1 MLRVGLSHAEMR
13 AYRAACADAHSI
25 RVDVEVF
32 NLDGVLRESFPEV
45 RVLSGQVTVDKAGA
59 FTRMATLTL
68 QHRRRTANL
77 GLQQMIRIRYGVR
90 VPDVGWVDAPVFTG
104 PVTKVDESEGEVSL
118 EAVGKE
124 HFHGQAAY
132 RGFDV
137 GRDRKRRRGPGGKL
151 FTVRKRTQ
159 KTEGIKQILRRGGE
173 TRFDFPDLPARM
185 PQRITVG
192 PKSVPWNR
200 ATQLAGSLNRQL
212 FFDGRG
218 WPVLR
223 RWPNRPCVTF
233 RDGPGG
239 LVLTTPQTTLS
250 TERVR
255 NAVNVL
261 GGLERKPRDPN
272 NTDDEAAFEPEKVRY
287 AAVAPRSH
295 PMSPWSLGQNGE
307 PLFLPEF
314 IENDQLRSDAEVKA
328 LANRRL
334 DDLLRA
340 QTTVT
345 LDVLPFP
352 LLQEGDM
359 VAVEAGDV
367 DETFRLNQFSI
378 PLGHDGVMTVGYT
391 RRVTGTG
398 RRNSR

>member
-13 AYRAACADAHSI
+13 LYRRACADAHSI
-25 RVDVEVF
+25 RVEVEVF
-32 NLDGVLRESFPEV
+32 NLDGVLRESFPQV
-45 RVLSGQVTVDKAGA
+45 RVMSGQVNVDRASA
-59 FTRMATLTL
+59 FTRMASLTM

-77 GLQQMIRIRYGVR
+77 GLQQMIRIRYGVQ

-118 EAVGKE
+118 EAAGKE
-124 HFHGQAAY
+124 HFHGHAAY
-132 RGFDV
+132 RDFDV
-137 GRDRKRRRGPGGKL
+137 GRDGKRRRGPGGKL

-173 TRFDFPDLPARM
+173 TLFDFPDLPARM

-192 PKSVPWNR
+192 PRSVPWNR
-200 ATQLAGSLNRQL
+200 ATQLADSMNRQL

-218 WPVLR
+218 RPVLR

-233 RDGPGG
+233 HDGAGG

-255 NAVNVL
+255 NAVHVL
-261 GGLERKPRDPN
+261 GGLERKPRRPD
-272 NTDDEAAFEPEKVRY
+272 NTDDKAAFEPEKVRY
-287 AAVAPRSH
+287 AAVAPRAH
-295 PMSPWSLGQNGE
+295 PMSPWSLGLNGE

-345 LDVLPFP
+345 FDALPFP

-367 DETFRLNQFSI
+367 DEVFRLNAFSI
-378 PLGHDGVMTVGYT
+378 PLGHDGVMTLGYNKRVSVPGGGD
-391 RRVTGTG
+391 RR
-398 RRNSR
+398 